1 MHEQS
6 ETRPGVA
13 GLTRPHFVA
22 LQAAKCALG
31 TLLWL
36 AYVTMVGPP
45 DVLETIAL
53 AGLLAPGVI
62 AVLAIVGVPLVIL
75 ETASLTCFAALI
87 GYVVAITGGTRSPL
101 LIWFALVPA
110 EAALAGGRGAVLRAA
125 TGAAL
130 AVVGVGSLEAL
141 DWLPPSRLADPAW
154 QIYAGC
160 GLAAILQAAVIAI
173 AALERQRATDLA
185 FMKGMEMYRLLAEHA
200 TDLITLHA
208 PDGKIRF
215 ASPAARRLLGLDPV
229 ALEGRALPSLVD
241 TGDVVPLR
249 SAFVDAGCF
258 GQPARAEVR
267 LRRADGSV
275 VWTEVCCRPA
285 GVVNGSPA
293 DIVAVTREITER
305 KAHERTLIA
314 SRDTAEQ
321 ANRAKSQF
329 LANMSHELRTPLNA
343 IIGFSEV
350 MMHEMFGPLGHARYL
365 EYSRL
370 VHESG
375 GHLLELINGVLD
387 LSKIE
392 AGKFELQEETF
403 SLEETAEQALQFVKL
418 QAERKSVVLRTR
430 IVPGASIIF
439 ADRRAIKQILVNLL
453 ANAVKF
459 TPTGGIVWLAAARSG
474 SGIELAV
481 ADSGVGIP
489 TSDLLRLG
497 EAFAQGKSARVHEGT
512 GLGLALVKALTALHG
527 GEMRIE
533 SVQGEGTSV
542 RVRLPHAG
550 VADAAKATEG
560 SGDLPQ
566 STTVLNDAV

>member
-1 MHEQS
+1 M
-6 ETRPGVA
+6 GA
-13 GLTRPHFVA
+13 
-22 LQAAKCALG
+22 
-31 TLLWL
+31 LLWL
-36 AYVTMVGPP
+36 SYVELVGPP

-53 AGLLAPGVI
+53 AGLLAPG
-62 AVLAIVGVPLVIL
+62 ALALLAITGVPLAIL
-75 ETASLTCFAALI
+75 ETASLACFAALI
-87 GYVVAITGGTRSPL
+87 GFVVAITGGTRSPL

-110 EAALAGGRGAVLRAA
+110 EAALAGGRRAVLRAA
-125 TGAAL
+125 AAAAL
-130 AVVGVGSLEAL
+130 AIVAVGAIEAL

-160 GLAAILQAAVIAI
+160 GLAAILQASVIAI
-173 AALERQRATDLA
+173 AALERQRASDLA
-185 FMKGMEMYRLLAEHA
+185 ATKGMEMYRLLADNA

-208 PDGKIRF
+208 PDGRIRF
-215 ASPAARRLLGLDPV
+215 ASPAAKRLLGLDPGV
-229 ALEGRALPSLVD
+229 LEGRALPSLVD
-241 TGDVVPLR
+241 AQDVVPLR

-267 LRRADGSV
+267 LRRADGSI
-275 VWTEVCCRPA
+275 VWTEVRCRPV
-285 GVVNGSPA
+285 GTVDGSPA

-305 KAHERTLIA
+305 KAHERALIGA
-314 SRDTAEQ
+314 RDMAEQ
-321 ANRAKSQF
+321 ANRAKSHF

-343 IIGFSEV
+343 VIGFSEV
-350 MMHEMFGPLGHARYL
+350 MTHEMFGPLGHARYL
-365 EYSRL
+365 EYSKL

-375 GHLLELINGVLD
+375 RHLLELINGVLD

-392 AGKFELQEETF
+392 AGKFELHEETF
-403 SLEETAEQALQFVKL
+403 ALDQTAEQALHFVKL
-418 QAERKSVVLRTR
+418 QAERKNVTLRTR
-430 IVPGASIIF
+430 IAPGATVVF

-459 TPTGGIVWLAAARSG
+459 TPNGGTVWLAAARSG

-489 TSDLLRLG
+489 ESDLLRLG
-497 EAFAQGKSARVHEGT
+497 EAFAQGRAARVKEGT
-512 GLGLALVKALTALHG
+512 GLGLALVKALAALHG

-550 VADAAKATEG
+550 VAETAHLAG
-560 SGDLPQ
+560 Q
-566 STTVLNDAV
+566 SLQASTAVLNDAG

>member
-1 MHEQS
+1 MDEQNTTGRGGS
-6 ETRPGVA
+6 
-13 GLTRPHFVA
+13 GLTRPHFAA
-22 LQAAKCALG
+22 LQAAKCVLG
-31 TLLWL
+31 ALLWL
-36 AYVTMVGPP
+36 AYVALVGPP
-45 DVLETIAL
+45 DFLETIAL
-53 AGLLAPGVI
+53 AGLLAPG
-62 AVLAIVGVPLVIL
+62 ALALLAIAGVPLAIL
-75 ETASLTCFAALI
+75 ETASLACFAALI
-87 GYVVAITGGTRSPL
+87 GYVVAITGGTHSPL

-110 EAALAGGRGAVLRAA
+110 EAALAGGRSAVLRAA
-125 TGAAL
+125 SGAAL
-130 AVVGVGSLEAL
+130 AIVAVGAIEAL
-141 DWLPPSRLADPAW
+141 GWLPPSRLADPAW
-154 QIYAGC
+154 EIYAGC
-160 GLAAILQAAVIAI
+160 GLAAILQAAIIAI

-185 FMKGMEMYRLLAEHA
+185 ATKGMEMYRLLAEHA

-208 PDGKIRF
+208 PDGRIRF
-215 ASPAARRLLGLDPV
+215 ASPAAWRLLGLDPA

-241 TGDVVPLR
+241 AEDVVPLR

-258 GQPARAEVR
+258 GQTARAEVR
-267 LRRADGSV
+267 LRRADGGI
-275 VWTEVCCRPA
+275 VWTEVRCRPA
-285 GVVNGSPA
+285 GTVNGGPS

-305 KAHERTLIA
+305 KAHERALIA
-314 SRDTAEQ
+314 ARDMAEQ
-321 ANRAKSQF
+321 ANRAKSHF

-350 MMHEMFGPLGHARYL
+350 MIHEMFGPLGHGRYL
-365 EYSRL
+365 EYAKL

-403 SLEETAEQALQFVKL
+403 SLEETAEQALHFVKL
-418 QAERKSVVLRTR
+418 QAERKNVVLRTR
-430 IVPGASIIF
+430 IVAGAAVIF

-459 TPTGGIVWLAAARSG
+459 TPTGGTVWLAAARSG
-474 SGIELAV
+474 NGIELAV

-489 TSDLLRLG
+489 ASDLLRLG
-497 EAFAQGKSARVHEGT
+497 EAFAQGRAARVHEGT
-512 GLGLALVKALTALHG
+512 GLGLSLVKALAALHG

-550 VADAAKATEG
+550 VSENGNKA
-560 SGDLPQ
+560 GDILQVPE
-566 STTVLNDAV
+566 TALNGVV

>member
-6 ETRPGVA
+6 STGWSSS
-13 GLTRPHFVA
+13 GLPRSHFAA
-22 LQAAKCALG
+22 LQAAKCGLG
-31 TLLWL
+31 ALLWVS
-36 AYVTMVGPP
+36 YVSLVGPP
-45 DVLETIAL
+45 DFLETIAL
-53 AGLLAPGVI
+53 AGLLAPGML
-62 AVLAIVGVPLVIL
+62 ALLAIAGVPLAML
-75 ETASLTCFAALI
+75 ETASLAVFAALI

-110 EAALAGGRGAVLRAA
+110 EAALAGGRSAVLRAA
-125 TGAAL
+125 SGAAL
-130 AVVGVGSLEAL
+130 AIVAVGAIEAL
-141 DWLPPSRLADPAW
+141 DWLPASRLVDPAW

-160 GLAAILQAAVIAI
+160 GLAAVLQAAVIAI

-185 FMKGMEMYRLLAEHA
+185 ATKGMEMYRLLAEHA

-208 PDGKIRF
+208 PDGRIRF
-215 ASPAARRLLGLDPV
+215 ASPAARRLLGLEPGV
-229 ALEGRALPSLVD
+229 LEGRALPSLVD
-241 TGDVVPLR
+241 ADDVVPLR
-249 SAFVDAGCF
+249 SAFIDAGCF

-275 VWTEVCCRPA
+275 VWTEVRCRPA
-285 GVVNGSPA
+285 GRVDGSPA

-305 KAHERTLIA
+305 KEQERALIA
-314 SRDTAEQ
+314 ARDMAEQ
-321 ANRAKSQF
+321 ANRAKSHF

-350 MMHEMFGPLGHARYL
+350 MTHEMFGPLGHMRYL
-365 EYSRL
+365 EYAKL

-392 AGKFELQEETF
+392 AGKFELHEETF
-403 SLEETAEQALQFVKL
+403 ALDDTAERALQFVKL
-418 QAERKSVVLRTR
+418 QAERNNVALRTR
-430 IVPGASIIF
+430 IMPGAATIF
-439 ADRRAIKQILVNLL
+439 GDRRAIRQILVNLL

-459 TPTGGIVWLAAARSG
+459 TPTGGTVWLVAARSG
-474 SGIELAV
+474 GGIELAV

-489 TSDLLRLG
+489 KSDLLRLG
-497 EAFAQGKSARVHEGT
+497 EAFAQGRAARVQEGT
-512 GLGLALVKALTALHG
+512 GLGLALVKALAALHG

-542 RVRLPHAG
+542 RVRLPRAALTESAEI
-550 VADAAKATEG
+550 ADETLQA
-560 SGDLPQ
+560 
-566 STTVLNDAV
+566 STVGAE